1 MSVQANTV
9 QTSSPYRWV
18 VLGAYWLT
26 GLIYWASWFVQ
37 APLLVAYWG
46 QHMKLALPTAT
57 LLISVVG
64 IVTIF
69 TAVLAGRLVDTLGAR
84 RSMGIGILISLVG
97 FGLRPLAL
105 HSFGVMLFLT
115 IVGSGYL
122 GFLTAGVGPLFSGW
136 FKPEDVKMAIGFGT
150 SSFTLGS
157 GLGIIVSARLVAS
170 IGLPSTFWLYSA
182 FLLVAAVVWWTL
194 ARDGE
199 RPKERPAQ
207 FLASF
212 REVMSTG
219 SAWRVSVFGLLLGGT
234 TVFLNGFLPGYFMGA
249 FKVSPEIAGSVAG
262 LFAVAAGIGLFVIP
276 PIAKR
281 LARVRSVMVM
291 VLALACLEWVMLCL
305 GVAHS
310 VMAATTLVMVF
321 GFLTQS
327 PWALGLGIQEELPG
341 VKRNTEGVASGMY
354 VMATNVGTI
363 LIPEVGAF
371 SVQSFGV
378 RGGLWAVLVL
388 VLVGMAIMLSV
399 RVPDMHMVRSKPA
412 IRRLS
417 E

>member
-1 MSVQANTV
+1 
-9 QTSSPYRWV
+9 
-18 VLGAYWLT
+18 
-26 GLIYWASWFVQ
+26 
-37 APLLVAYWG
+37 
-46 QHMKLALPTAT
+46 
-57 LLISVVG
+57 
-64 IVTIF
+64 
-69 TAVLAGRLVDTLGAR
+69 
-84 RSMGIGILISLVG
+84 
-97 FGLRPLAL
+97 
-105 HSFGVMLFLT
+105 
-115 IVGSGYL
+115 
-122 GFLTAGVGPLFSGW
+122 
-136 FKPEDVKMAIGFGT
+136 
-150 SSFTLGS
+150 
-157 GLGIIVSARLVAS
+157 
-170 IGLPSTFWLYSA
+170 
-182 FLLVAAVVWWTL
+182 
-194 ARDGE
+194 
-199 RPKERPAQ
+199 
-207 FLASF
+207 
-212 REVMSTG
+212 
-219 SAWRVSVFGLLLGGT
+219 
-234 TVFLNGFLPGYFMGA
+234 MGA